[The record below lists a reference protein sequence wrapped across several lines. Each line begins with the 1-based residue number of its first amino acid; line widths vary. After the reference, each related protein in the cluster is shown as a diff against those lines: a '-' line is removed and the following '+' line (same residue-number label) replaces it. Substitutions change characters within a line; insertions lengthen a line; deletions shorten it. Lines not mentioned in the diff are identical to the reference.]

1 MILNSLLPSHLH
13 RGADAEKS
21 ALKYLK
27 SNGLRLVERNY
38 RCPAGELDLVM
49 LDQRELV
56 FVEVRYR
63 RSGEF
68 GGAARSVDA
77 GKQRKL
83 RQVGEGFLQHHSR
96 LSFNGC
102 RFDVVA
108 VTGAAPGYHIDW
120 IRDAF

>member
-1 MILNSLLPSHLH
+1 MILKQLLPPHLH

-21 ALKYLK
+21 ALKYLE

-38 RCPAGELDLVM
+38 RCPGGELDLVM

-56 FVEVRYR
+56 LVEVRYR
-63 RSGEF
+63 RSGQF

-83 RQVGEGFLQHHSR
+83 RRAGEVFLQHHPG
-96 LSFNGC
+96 LSFSGC

-108 VTGAAPGYHIDW
+108 VTGVAPGYCIDW
-120 IRDAF
+120 ISDAF